1 MHWVLFSTLF
11 LGVIGQ
17 LYVRVEPF
25 MVNVRVMQFLEDNN
39 IDNCFERL
47 VDSNELHL
55 KCLRD
60 SALVDVHVSVIE
72 ELYV

>member
-1 MHWVLFSTLF
+1 MHWLLFSTLF

-17 LYVRVEPF
+17 LYIRVDPF
-25 MVNVRVMQFLEDNN
+25 MVNVCVMKFLEDNN

-47 VDSNELHL
+47 VDANELHL

-72 ELYV
+72 EVYV

>member
-39 IDNCFERL
+39 IYNCFERL

-60 SALVDVHVSVIE
+60 SVLVDVHVSVIN
-72 ELYV
+72 